1 MFSKEKSDGFNIH
14 LTLARYISLPSVIY
28 NKYVHKILK
37 RMEDNFMKKKLS
49 KKVIASIAMMTMCVA
64 MMTGCGENDGDKE
77 ICVISREDGSGTRD
91 AFTELLGI
99 MEDDVDNTTINAEIT
114 NSTSVMM
121 TTVAGNTEAIG
132 YVSLGSL
139 NDSVK
144 VIKVDGVEATT
155 DNVSSGEY
163 AVARPFNIVT
173 GSELSE
179 NAQDFINF
187 IMSKEGQRIISEEGY
202 IPVGGDSSYTASGL
216 TGKVTLAGSTS
227 VAPVME
233 KIAEKYMELNE
244 GMTIE
249 IQQSGSG
256 AGITSTIEGV
266 CDIGMSSRDLKD
278 NEITEGV
285 SATKIAMDG
294 IAVIVNLDNAVE
306 DLTSEQIKSI
316 FVGETTQWSEV
327 Q

>member
-1 MFSKEKSDGFNIH
+1 M
-14 LTLARYISLPSVIY
+14 
-28 NKYVHKILK
+28 K
-37 RMEDNFMKKKLS
+37 RKLGKKL
-49 KKVIASIAMMTMCVA
+49 VAAVAVMTMCVA
-64 MMTGCGENDGDKE
+64 MVTGCGADNGTANDASGSNDGTDSNVSNDAE

-99 MEDDVDNTTINAEIT
+99 MEDDVDNTTVNAEIT

-121 TTVAGNTEAIG
+121 TTVAGNEDAIG

-144 VIKVDGVEATT
+144 AIKVDGVEATT
-155 DNVSSGEY
+155 DNVSSGDY

-173 GSELSE
+173 GDELSE

-187 IMSKEGQRIISEEGY
+187 IMSVEGQNIINEEGY
-202 IPVGGDSSYTASGL
+202 IAVGGTENYTASGL
-216 TGKVTLAGSTS
+216 TGTVTLAGSTS

-244 GMTIE
+244 GMTVE

-278 NEITEGV
+278 TEIAEGV

-294 IAVIVNLDNAVE
+294 IAVIVNVDNQVE
-306 DLTSEQIKSI
+306 DLTSEQIKNI
-316 FVGETTQWSEV
+316 FVGETTNWSEV

>member
-1 MFSKEKSDGFNIH
+1 M
-14 LTLARYISLPSVIY
+14 
-28 NKYVHKILK
+28 K
-37 RMEDNFMKKKLS
+37 RKLGKKL
-49 KKVIASIAMMTMCVA
+49 VAAVAVMTMCAA
-64 MMTGCGENDGDKE
+64 MVTGCGAEKGADDQQVNENGQTTNVVDAE

-99 MEDDVDNTTINAEIT
+99 MEDDVDNTTVNAEIT

-121 TTVAGNTEAIG
+121 TTVAGNTDAIG

-139 NDSVK
+139 DDSVK
-144 VIKVDGVEATT
+144 AIKVDGVEATT
-155 DNVSSGEY
+155 DNVSNGDY

-173 GSELSE
+173 GDELSE

-187 IMSKEGQRIISEEGY
+187 IMSVEGQTIINEEGY
-202 IPVGGDSSYTASGL
+202 IAVGSETNYTPSGL
-216 TGKVTLAGSTS
+216 TGSVTLAGSTS

-244 GMTIE
+244 GMTVE

-278 NEITEGV
+278 TEIAEGV

-294 IAVIVNLDNAVE
+294 IAVIVNKENAVE
-306 DLTSEQIKSI
+306 DLTSEQIKNI
-316 FVGETTQWSEV
+316 FVGDTTNWSEV

>member
-1 MFSKEKSDGFNIH
+1 M
-14 LTLARYISLPSVIY
+14 
-28 NKYVHKILK
+28 K
-37 RMEDNFMKKKLS
+37 RKLGKKL
-49 KKVIASIAMMTMCVA
+49 VAAVAVMTMCAALV
-64 MMTGCGENDGDKE
+64 TGCGADNAADNQQANGDGQIAGEVDAE

-99 MEDDVDNTTINAEIT
+99 MEDDVDNTTVNAEIT

-139 NDSVK
+139 DDSVK
-144 VIKVDGVEATT
+144 AIKVDGVEATT
-155 DNVSSGEY
+155 DNVSSGDY

-173 GSELSE
+173 GDDLSE

-187 IMSKEGQRIISEEGY
+187 IMSVEGQTIISDGGY
-202 IPVGGDSSYTASGL
+202 ISVGSETNYTPSGL
-216 TGKVTLAGSTS
+216 TGSVTLAGSTS
-227 VAPVME
+227 VAPIME

-244 GMTIE
+244 GMTVE

-278 NEITEGV
+278 TEIAEGV

-294 IAVIVNLDNAVE
+294 IAVIVNKENAVE
-306 DLTSEQIKSI
+306 GLTSEQIKSI
-316 FVGETTQWSEV
+316 FVGETTNWSEV

>member
-1 MFSKEKSDGFNIH
+1 MKRKLGKQ
-14 LTLARYISLPSVIY
+14 LAATV
-28 NKYVHKILK
+28 
-37 RMEDNFMKKKLS
+37 
-49 KKVIASIAMMTMCVA
+49 AMMTMCVA
-64 MMTGCGENDGDKE
+64 MMTGCGAEDGDKE

-91 AFTELLGI
+91 AFTELLEI
-99 MEDDVDNTTINAEIT
+99 MVDDVDNTTVNAEIT

-139 NDSVK
+139 DDSVK
-144 VIKVDGVEATT
+144 AIKVDGIEATT
-155 DNVSSGEY
+155 DNVSGGEY
-163 AVARPFNIVT
+163 KVARPFNIVT
-173 GSELSE
+173 GSDLSE
-179 NAQDFINF
+179 NAQDFIDF
-187 IMSKEGQRIISEEGY
+187 IMSKEGQEIVSEEGY
-202 IPVGGDSSYTASGL
+202 IAVESEANYKTSGL
-216 TGKVTLAGSTS
+216 NGTVTLAGSTS

-233 KIAEKYMELNE
+233 KIAEKYMDLNE

-278 NEITEGV
+278 NEIAEGV

-294 IAVIVNLDNAVE
+294 IAVIVNLDNPVE
-306 DLTSEQIKSI
+306 DLTSEQIKNI
-316 FVGETTQWSEV
+316 FVGNTTNWSEV

>member
-1 MFSKEKSDGFNIH
+1 MK
-14 LTLARYISLPSVIY
+14 R
-28 NKYVHKILK
+28 KIG
-37 RMEDNFMKKKLS
+37 KKKI
-49 KKVIASIAMMTMCVA
+49 VTVA
-64 MMTGCGENDGDKE
+64 MMITCAVMMIGCGEKDGDKE
-77 ICVISREDGSGTRD
+77 ISVISREDGSGTRD

-99 MEDDVDNTTINAEIT
+99 LEDDVDNTTVNAEIT

-121 TTVAGNTEAIG
+121 TTVSGNTEAIG

-144 VIKVDGVEATT
+144 AIKVDGVEATT
-155 DNVSSGEY
+155 DNVSSGDY
-163 AVARPFNIVT
+163 VVARPFNIVT
-173 GSELSE
+173 GSEVSE
-179 NAQDFINF
+179 NAQDFIDF
-187 IMSKEGQRIISEEGY
+187 IMSKEGQNIISEEGY
-202 IPVGGDSSYTASGL
+202 ISVGSDSSYTASGL
-216 TGKVTLAGSTS
+216 TGTVTLAGSTS

-266 CDIGMSSRDLKD
+266 CDIGMSSRELKE
-278 NEITEGV
+278 NEIAEGV
-285 SATKIAMDG
+285 AATKIAMDG
-294 IAVIVNLDNAVE
+294 IAVIVNVDNTVE
-306 DLTSEQIKSI
+306 DLTSEQIKDI
-316 FVGETTQWSEV
+316 FVGKTTKWSEV

>member
-1 MFSKEKSDGFNIH
+1 M
-14 LTLARYISLPSVIY
+14 
-28 NKYVHKILK
+28 K
-37 RMEDNFMKKKLS
+37 RKNGKKKI
-49 KKVIASIAMMTMCVA
+49 VTVA
-64 MMTGCGENDGDKE
+64 MMIMCAVMMMGCGEKDGDKE
-77 ICVISREDGSGTRD
+77 ISVISREDGSGTRD

-99 MEDDVDNTTINAEIT
+99 LEDDVDNTTVNAEIT

-121 TTVAGNTEAIG
+121 TTVSGNTEAIG

-144 VIKVDGVEATT
+144 AIKVDGVEATT
-155 DNVSSGEY
+155 DNVSSGDY
-163 AVARPFNIVT
+163 VVARPFNIVT
-173 GSELSE
+173 GSEVSE
-179 NAQDFINF
+179 NAQDFIDF
-187 IMSKEGQRIISEEGY
+187 IMSKEGQNIISEEGY
-202 IPVGGDSSYTASGL
+202 ISVDSDSNYTASGL
-216 TGKVTLAGSTS
+216 TGTVTLAGSTS

-266 CDIGMSSRDLKD
+266 CDIGMSSRELKE
-278 NEITEGV
+278 NEIAEGV
-285 SATKIAMDG
+285 AATKIAMDG
-294 IAVIVNLDNAVE
+294 IAVIVNVDNTVE
-306 DLTSEQIKSI
+306 DLTSEQIKDI
-316 FVGETTQWSEV
+316 FVGKTTKWSEV

>member
-1 MFSKEKSDGFNIH
+1 MKRKLGKQ
-14 LTLARYISLPSVIY
+14 LAATV
-28 NKYVHKILK
+28 
-37 RMEDNFMKKKLS
+37 
-49 KKVIASIAMMTMCVA
+49 AMMTMCVA
-64 MMTGCGENDGDKE
+64 MMTGCGAEDGDKE

-91 AFTELLGI
+91 AFTELLEI
-99 MEDDVDNTTINAEIT
+99 MVDDVDNTTVNAEIT

-139 NDSVK
+139 DDSVK
-144 VIKVDGVEATT
+144 AIKVDGVEATT
-155 DNVSSGEY
+155 DNVSGGEY
-163 AVARPFNIVT
+163 KVARSFNIVT
-173 GSELSE
+173 GSDLSE
-179 NAQDFINF
+179 NAQDFIDF
-187 IMSKEGQRIISEEGY
+187 IMSAEGQEIVSEEGY
-202 IPVGGDSSYTASGL
+202 ITVESGANYTASGL
-216 TGKVTLAGSTS
+216 TGTVTLAGSTS

-233 KIAEKYMELNE
+233 KIAEKYMDLNE
-244 GMTIE
+244 GVTIE

-278 NEITEGV
+278 NEIAEGV

-294 IAVIVNLDNAVE
+294 IAVIVNLDNPVE
-306 DLTSEQIKSI
+306 DLTSEQIKNI
-316 FVGETTQWSEV
+316 FVGNTTNWSEV

>member
-1 MFSKEKSDGFNIH
+1 MKRK
-14 LTLARYISLPSVIY
+14 IS
-28 NKYVHKILK
+28 
-37 RMEDNFMKKKLS
+37 KKKI
-49 KKVIASIAMMTMCVA
+49 VTVA
-64 MMTGCGENDGDKE
+64 MMIMCAVMMIGCGEKDGDKE
-77 ICVISREDGSGTRD
+77 ISVISREDGSGTRD

-99 MEDDVDNTTINAEIT
+99 MEDDVDNTTVNAEIT

-121 TTVAGNTEAIG
+121 TTVLGNTEAIG

-144 VIKVDGVEATT
+144 AIKVDGVEATT
-155 DNVSSGEY
+155 DNVSSGDY

-173 GSELSE
+173 GGEVSE

-187 IMSKEGQRIISEEGY
+187 IMSKEGQTIVSEEGY
-202 IPVGGDSSYTASGL
+202 ISVGSDSSYTASGL
-216 TGKVTLAGSTS
+216 TGTVTLAGSTS

-244 GMTIE
+244 GVTIE

-266 CDIGMSSRDLKD
+266 CDIGMSSRELKE
-278 NEITEGV
+278 NEIAEGV
-285 SATKIAMDG
+285 AATKIAMDG
-294 IAVIVNLDNAVE
+294 IAVIVNVDNTVE
-306 DLTSEQIKSI
+306 DLTSEQIKDI
-316 FVGETTQWSEV
+316 FVGKTTKWSEV

>member
-1 MFSKEKSDGFNIH
+1 MKRKNG
-14 LTLARYISLPSVIY
+14 
-28 NKYVHKILK
+28 KIAIT
-37 RMEDNFMKKKLS
+37 
-49 KKVIASIAMMTMCVA
+49 IAAIMIMCTAMI
-64 MMTGCGENDGDKE
+64 TGCGKKAGDEE

-99 MEDDVDNTTINAEIT
+99 MENDIDNTTVNAEIT

-144 VIKVDGVEATT
+144 AIKVDGVGATT
-155 DNVSSGEY
+155 NNVSNGDY

-173 GSELSE
+173 GDEVSE

-187 IMSKEGQRIISEEGY
+187 IMSKEGQAIIREEGY
-202 IPVGGDSSYTASGL
+202 ISVGGDSSYTVSGL
-216 TGKVTLAGSTS
+216 TGTVTLAGSTS

-233 KIAEKYMELNE
+233 KIAEKYMELNA
-244 GMTIE
+244 GVTIE

-266 CDIGMSSRDLKD
+266 CDIGMSSRDLKE
-278 NEITEGV
+278 NEIAEGV
-285 SATKIAMDG
+285 SSTKIAMDG
-294 IAVIVNLDNAVE
+294 IAVIVNVDNAVD
-306 DLTSEQIKSI
+306 DLTSEQIKDI
-316 FVGETTQWSEV
+316 FVGKTTKWSEV

>member
-1 MFSKEKSDGFNIH
+1 MKRKNG
-14 LTLARYISLPSVIY
+14 
-28 NKYVHKILK
+28 KIAIT
-37 RMEDNFMKKKLS
+37 
-49 KKVIASIAMMTMCVA
+49 IAAIMIMCTAMI
-64 MMTGCGENDGDKE
+64 TGCGKKAGDEE

-99 MEDDVDNTTINAEIT
+99 MENDIDNTTVNAEIT

-144 VIKVDGVEATT
+144 AIKVDGVGATT
-155 DNVSSGEY
+155 DNVSNGDY

-173 GSELSE
+173 GDEVSE

-187 IMSKEGQRIISEEGY
+187 IMSKEGQAIIKEEGY
-202 IPVGGDSSYTASGL
+202 ISVGGDSSYTVSGL
-216 TGKVTLAGSTS
+216 TGTVTLAGSTS

-233 KIAEKYMELNE
+233 KIAEKYMELNA
-244 GMTIE
+244 GVTIE

-266 CDIGMSSRDLKD
+266 CDIGMSSRDLKE
-278 NEITEGV
+278 NEIAEGV
-285 SATKIAMDG
+285 SSTKIAMDG
-294 IAVIVNLDNAVE
+294 IAVIVNVDNAVD
-306 DLTSEQIKSI
+306 DLTSEQIKDI
-316 FVGETTQWSEV
+316 FVGKTTKWSEV

>member
-1 MFSKEKSDGFNIH
+1 M
-14 LTLARYISLPSVIY
+14 
-28 NKYVHKILK
+28 K
-37 RMEDNFMKKKLS
+37 RNLS
-49 KKVIASIAMMTMCVA
+49 KKMIASIAMMTMCVV
-64 MMTGCGENDGDKE
+64 MTTGCGEKGGNEE

-91 AFTELLGI
+91 AFTELIGI

-132 YVSLGSL
+132 YVSLGSI

-155 DNVSSGEY
+155 DNVSSGDY
-163 AVARPFNIVT
+163 VVARPFNIVT
-173 GSELSE
+173 GSELSG

-187 IMSKEGQRIISEEGY
+187 IMSKEGQSIISAEGY
-202 IPVGGDSSYTASGL
+202 ISVGSDSSYTASGL
-216 TGKVTLAGSTS
+216 TGTVTLAGSTS

-266 CDIGMSSRDLKD
+266 CDIGMSSRNLKD
-278 NEITEGV
+278 NEIAEDV

-316 FVGETTQWSEV
+316 FIGETTHWSEV